1 MRKFLL
7 IGATG
12 IFALAVGGCSGSG
25 SDTAS
30 PTPTPSATSASPA
43 AKVTPKNGASPSP
56 INIAQAFPSPVVTPK
71 SNDIITATG
80 LIQSTNPDERA
91 KQAQSDINGKNRL
104 PSAPLTPQVTAPNES
119 VTGDPF
125 SVLAPQ
131 TIKSGGDSPVTGGKP
146 EPPKL
151 ENRQIP
157 NLPKL
162 PEFINPPQWKPKAAP
177 AGTPGGTRPGIPQ
190 LPNQQGTGISTLPK
204 LPIGS
209 GLPQWKPQPRN
220 RPGVP
225 GSPSSPSIPSIPS
238 IPPGSSTQLPSLP
251 KLPIVPTPPAW
262 RDPNPPPS
270 PGARPG
276 TPPPPSTDIAQAIEI
291 SGVVKVGNEI
301 FVIAK
306 APSEATSRYVKVGQR
321 IANGQVLIKRVV
333 FKPGEDPV
341 VILEE
346 NGVEVSKIVGEKPP
360 EPDKKP
366 G

>member
-7 IGATG
+7 VAATG

-25 SDTAS
+25 SDTA
-30 PTPTPSATSASPA
+30 TPTPSPGATSPSPV
-43 AKVTPKNGASPSP
+43 AKATATGASPSP
-56 INIAQAFPSPVVTPK
+56 PKLPLTFPSPVVTPK
-71 SNDIITATG
+71 PNGAISATG

-91 KQAQSDINGKNRL
+91 KQAESEIGGKNPPIAVPL
-104 PSAPLTPQVTAPNES
+104 KPQAQAPTTGA
-119 VTGDPF
+119 TGDPF
-125 SVLAPQ
+125 SVLPPQ
-131 TIKSGGDSPVTGGKP
+131 TIKGGTEPIVGGGKP

-151 ENRQIP
+151 QNRQVP

-162 PEFINPPQWKPKAAP
+162 PESINPPQWKPKP
-177 AGTPGGTRPGIPQ
+177 GAGVPGMPQ
-190 LPNQQGTGISTLPK
+190 LPGQQGTGISTLPK

-209 GLPQWKPQPRN
+209 GLPQWKQQPGN

-225 GSPSSPSIPSIPS
+225 APPSL
-238 IPPGSSTQLPSLP
+238 PPGSTAQLPNLP
-251 KLPIVPTPPAW
+251 KLPVNPTPTAW

-270 PGARPG
+270 PSARPG
-276 TPPPPSTDIAQAIEI
+276 LPPPPSTDIAQAIEI

-333 FKPGEDPV
+333 FKPGQDPV

-346 NGVEVSKIVGEKPP
+346 NGVEVSKVVGEKPP
-360 EPDKKP
+360 EPAKKP